1 MGGTSLP
8 PPPEAAAAT
17 GSDEAVSEMMGRLRL
32 TAVETEAVVLDDG
45 VDDAPVHS
53 PWALVGKVL
62 APNTLHISTI
72 AAALRPAWGNPRG
85 LLLNP
90 AGENRFV
97 AEFASKADKNRV
109 LDGPPWVVGK
119 HAVLLK
125 EFNIDLKP
133 KDMVFNGMKVWARII
148 NLPFGYMHKRWGA
161 KIAGSLGIE
170 GSIPV
175 VDCDATGRCWGSFM
189 RVRVEVDVDKLL
201 WRGITVFSQRRNAT
215 EWYEVQYEHLPHYY
229 FSCGIVGHSS
239 VECKNPGERDVEG
252 KLPYSADR
260 LVAPDERKKRPQGTN
275 SSSGSVSAGQGNTSS
290 QTNGENPAQPV
301 GKSAAANT
309 QSKHG
314 EPEVSSPVKKK
325 QPRPRTNT
333 AKTKGQSKDIA
344 SGVDERGVLS
354 RQKRKTQQYRVK
366 TPAEVE
372 PTPGNPLALVIHHS
386 TGAKEGPV
394 ERVEEELSS
403 DSNKKLRKSGDGSAD
418 QAGTVD
424 QTRQTQC

>member
-1 MGGTSLP
+1 MTGSSGSSGSGKAMVLAPGAGTGDMMGGTSLP
-8 PPPEAAAAT
+8 PPPEAAGAA

-32 TAVETEAVVLDDG
+32 TAAETEAVVLDDG
-45 VDDAPVHS
+45 VDDAHVHS

-85 LLLNP
+85 LLMNL

-97 AEFASKADKNRV
+97 AEFAAKADKDRV

-170 GSIPV
+170 GSISV

-189 RVRVEVDVDKLL
+189 RVRVEVDVDKPL

-215 EWYEVQYEHLPHYY
+215 EWYEVQYEHLPHYC
-229 FSCGIVGHSS
+229 FSCGIVGNSS
-239 VECKNPGERDVEG
+239 VECKNQGERDVEG

-260 LVAPDERKKRPQGTN
+260 LVAPDERKKKP
-275 SSSGSVSAGQGNTSS
+275 
-290 QTNGENPAQPV
+290 
-301 GKSAAANT
+301 
-309 QSKHG
+309 
-314 EPEVSSPVKKK
+314 
-325 QPRPRTNT
+325 
-333 AKTKGQSKDIA
+333 
-344 SGVDERGVLS
+344 
-354 RQKRKTQQYRVK
+354 
-366 TPAEVE
+366 
-372 PTPGNPLALVIHHS
+372 
-386 TGAKEGPV
+386 
-394 ERVEEELSS
+394 
-403 DSNKKLRKSGDGSAD
+403 
-418 QAGTVD
+418 
-424 QTRQTQC
+424 